1 MDIDL
6 ISDIIL
12 GAIGLL
18 VVFFLGHWFTGVNN
32 AQKKHEK
39 ELQENNIKHIISEKD
54 NERQDKELLEAKK
67 AGRKAKEKYYEAAD
81 ELAKSLKSLADS
93 RTSDR
98 ILIKENLTFIKQN
111 VTFIKQNKHKIDNLE
126 ESQIFIV
133 KELLKK

>member
-32 AQKKHEK
+32 GQKKHEK
-39 ELQENNIKHIISEKD
+39 EIQENNIKHVISEKD

-93 RTSDR
+93 QKGDH
-98 ILIKENLTFIKQN
+98 ILIKENLTLIKQN
-111 VTFIKQNKHKIDNLE
+111 QHRIDNVE
-126 ESQIFIV
+126 QSQVFIV